1 MNGLMNASDTIFI
14 KMSESDTW
22 SPTSQVDSPNRAMSF
37 GDGLFETMYWDGEKI
52 RLFDFHLDRLRHG
65 MEILDLSVSGLQE
78 HSILQLLQSLNLHG
92 EFRLRWTV
100 FRTGG
105 GKYTP
110 ESSDV
115 VQLLQISDFH
125 KAPAVKQTAII
136 SENIRLSHHIFSSS
150 KTLNGIPYV
159 LANLERKR
167 NGADEIILLDNQGN
181 VAEAG
186 AANIF
191 WEKEGKVYTPSL
203 ESGCIAGVMRRSLID
218 FLEGSMIEFS
228 QGLFSVEDLLEADS
242 VWVSNVTGISLLGQ
256 IGFKLFQ
263 TELPDYLLA
272 FYKNSL

>member
-22 SPTSQVDSPNRAMSF
+22 SSTSQVDSPNRAMSF

-52 RLFDFHLDRLRHG
+52 RLFDFHLDRLKYG

-78 HSILQLLQSLNLHG
+78 HSLLQLLQSLSLYG
-92 EFRLRWTV
+92 ESRLRWTV
-100 FRTGG
+100 FRSGK

-125 KAPAVKQTAII
+125 RAPAMKHRAII
-136 SENIRLSHHIFSSS
+136 SEKIRLNPSIYSSS
-150 KTLNGIPYV
+150 KTLNGLSYV

-167 NGADEIILLDNQGN
+167 NAADEIILLDNHGN

-191 WEKEGKVYTPSL
+191 WEKGGKIYTPSL
-203 ESGCIAGVMRRSLID
+203 ESGCIAGVMRRSFLD
-218 FLEGSMIEFS
+218 FLEEKRIEFV
-228 QGLFSVEDLLEADS
+228 QDLFPVDDLLKADR
-242 VWVSNVTGISLLGQ
+242 VWVSNATGISMLGQ
-256 IGFKLFQ
+256 IGSKAFQ
-263 TELPDYLLA
+263 TDLPDYLFA

>member
-22 SPTSQVDSPNRAMSF
+22 SSTSQVDSPNRAMSF
-37 GDGLFETMYWDGEKI
+37 GDGLFETMCWDGEKI
-52 RLFDFHLDRLRHG
+52 RLFDFHLDRLKHG

-78 HSILQLLQSLNLHG
+78 HSLLQLLQSLNLDG
-92 EFRLRWTV
+92 ESRLRWTV
-100 FRTGG
+100 FRSGK

-125 KAPAVKQTAII
+125 RAPAMKHRAII
-136 SENIRLSHHIFSSS
+136 SAKIRLNPSIYSSS
-150 KTLNGIPYV
+150 KTLNGLPYV

-167 NGADEIILLDNQGN
+167 NGADEIILLDNHGN
-181 VAEAG
+181 LAEAG

-191 WEKEGKVYTPSL
+191 WEKGGKIYTPSL
-203 ESGCIAGVMRRSLID
+203 ESGCIAGVMRRSLLD
-218 FLEGSMIEFS
+218 FLEEKRIEFV
-228 QGLFSVEDLLEADS
+228 QDLFPVDNLLKADR
-242 VWVSNVTGISLLGQ
+242 VWVSNVTGISMLGQ
-256 IGFKLFQ
+256 IGSKAFQ
-263 TELPDYLLA
+263 TDLPDYLFA